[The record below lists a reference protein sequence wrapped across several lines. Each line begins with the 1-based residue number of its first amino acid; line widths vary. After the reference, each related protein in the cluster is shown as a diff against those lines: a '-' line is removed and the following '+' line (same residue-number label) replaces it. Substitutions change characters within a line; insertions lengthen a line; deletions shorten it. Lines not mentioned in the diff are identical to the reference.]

1 MIFSADTEE
10 LLGAHI
16 MGAEAALL
24 AQQCCDFITA
34 RRTACDIRQTIFGHP
49 TLSEVILA
57 AAHI

>member
-1 MIFSADTEE
+1 
-10 LLGAHI
+10 

-34 RRTACDIRQTIFGHP
+34 RRTLTDIKETIFGHP

-57 AAHI
+57 AAHSVG